1 MPEEHA
7 LCQEARA
14 LPRSTGILGLE
25 KTQEKGK
32 VCACACVKAL
42 VKPKAVKP
50 TVLKGPSCKLPFTI
64 PPTTWE
70 ACSKLHG

>member
-1 MPEEHA
+1 M
-7 LCQEARA
+7 
-14 LPRSTGILGLE
+14 PRSTGILSLE

-64 PPTTWE
+64 PPNLGSMLEATWLRV
-70 ACSKLHG
+70 C